1 MSNSNDKMRLE
12 NRRKTR
18 SFNSLIFLKTFHII
32 KFQIEQLRINENC
45 VAQWVEI
52 LSEGTLEYL
61 PRTHTTVDE
70 KGLCSYGCLLSKYPT
85 LIRNY
90 FG

>member
-1 MSNSNDKMRLE
+1 MSNSYDKMRLE
-12 NRRKTR
+12 NQRKTR
-18 SFNSLIFLKTFHII
+18 SFNSFHNI
-32 KFQIEQLRINENC
+32 KFQIEPLRINKNC

-52 LSEGTLEYL
+52 PSEGTLEYL
-61 PRTHTTVDE
+61 PQTHTTVDE
-70 KGLCSYGCLLSKYPT
+70 KGLCPYGCLLSKYPT